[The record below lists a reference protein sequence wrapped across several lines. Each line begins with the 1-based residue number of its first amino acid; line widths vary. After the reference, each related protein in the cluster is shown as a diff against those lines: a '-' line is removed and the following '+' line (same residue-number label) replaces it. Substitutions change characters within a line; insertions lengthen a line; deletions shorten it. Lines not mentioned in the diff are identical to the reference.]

1 MEHPEK
7 LEVVRKLHFTAPT
20 PSYKRLTNLPT
31 VLFLLFRPVTCPKS
45 PSDMLMTLRAR
56 GRKKKKNITFSDL
69 IIDCLQHW
77 DKNIIMDESRDGKC
91 HGANVV

>member
-20 PSYKRLTNLPT
+20 PLKRLTNLPT
-31 VLFLLFRPVTCPKS
+31 VLFLLFHPVTCPKS
-45 PSDMLMTLRAR
+45 TSDMLMTLRAR
-56 GRKKKKNITFSDL
+56 GRKKKSITFSDL
-69 IIDCLQHW
+69 IIDCLEHW